1 MGLAVTTPPPVSAV
15 NLLATS
21 HLVRD
26 ALSDDRVTPHAV
38 SDVTPTRLHVTW
50 SPYSGAL
57 WQTGV
62 HKITCPVTRLG
73 PQDKLWTLRQGK
85 KHSERVEANP
95 DMCVARRDPLS
106 TPPRPHHVQIV
117 FVDKMARCSR

>member
-1 MGLAVTTPPPVSAV
+1 MGLAVTTPPPMSAV
-15 NLLATS
+15 SLLATS

-62 HKITCPVTRLG
+62 HKVTCPVTRLG

-85 KHSERVEANP
+85 KNIPREWKRTP
-95 DMCVARRDPLS
+95 TCVLLVV
-106 TPPRPHHVQIV
+106 TPCPPHPAPVTC
-117 FVDKMARCSR
+117 K